1 MKRSQNISPGKGQHL
16 GTTSAVT
23 DPKLPR
29 LSQTALLRLEE
40 ILRRK
45 DPSCRPA
52 SERHLQSGR
61 QEASRTWLF
70 TLGYPRPLYFPHEG
84 STILFSLLLLLLS
97 CFRLVQLFAI
107 LWTGA
112 CQAPLS
118 TGKIPSK
125 NTRVGCHVF
134 LKVIFPTQGLNPCLL
149 HYRLILY
156 H

>member
-1 MKRSQNISPGKGQHL
+1 MKRSQNISPGKGLHL

-40 ILRRK
+40 ILRQK
-45 DPSCRPA
+45 DPSCRPV
-52 SERHLQSGR
+52 SERHLQSGW
-61 QEASRTWLF
+61 QEASGTRLF

-118 TGKIPSK
+118 TRQIPSWVAMSSS
-125 NTRVGCHVF
+125 R
-134 LKVIFPTQGLNPCLL
+134 
-149 HYRLILY
+149 
-156 H
+156 